1 MVSLVA
7 ENDPN
12 VLARESSVR
21 LTFGDWYK
29 DAKDMDVEYLSMV
42 RNYNGRRIET
52 LPKPIPEKVQLQV
65 LRAWD
70 RVLER
75 VPQK

>member
-1 MVSLVA
+1 
-7 ENDPN
+7 
-12 VLARESSVR
+12 
-21 LTFGDWYK
+21 
-29 DAKDMDVEYLSMV
+29 MDVEYLSIG
-42 RNYNGRRIET
+42 RNDNGRRIET
-52 LPKPIPEKVQLQV
+52 LPKPITEKVQPQL

>member
-1 MVSLVA
+1 
-7 ENDPN
+7 
-12 VLARESSVR
+12 
-21 LTFGDWYK
+21 
-29 DAKDMDVEYLSMV
+29 MDVEYLSMV